1 MKNFTYLLLLTVV
14 LVFWSCQPN
23 QTKNNDTE
31 LPTQQANDI
40 PETSIFNIEHK
51 WLNQFGD
58 TVQFKDLAGQPFVV
72 AMIYTSCNFSC
83 PLIVADMREI
93 ESLVPEDKVNDINF
107 VLISIDPTVD
117 QPDTLKAF
125 MLKNQMDEKRWTL
138 LTGTEDQIQD
148 IAAVLG
154 FKYKKS
160 SLMDYAHSNLIT
172 EFDKNGNWL
181 NQTEG
186 FDSDK
191 AAIVEILLKNL

>member
-1 MKNFTYLLLLTVV
+1 M
-14 LVFWSCQPN
+14 
-23 QTKNNDTE
+23 
-31 LPTQQANDI
+31 
-40 PETSIFNIEHK
+40 
-51 WLNQFGD
+51 
-58 TVQFKDLAGQPFVV
+58 V

-125 MLKNQMDEKRWTL
+125 MLKNQMDENRWTL